1 MKEKLNITPPT
12 WIDQDD
18 VPELTDE
25 WFEHA
30 DLYHGDKLVRR
41 GRPKVAATKQS
52 VTIRYDAEVVEYFR
66 ATGPGWQSRIN
77 TALKEWINAHSSG

>member
-30 DLYHGDKLVRR
+30 DLYNGDKLVRR
-41 GRPKVAATKQS
+41 GRPKAAATKQS